1 MKAIWFLLCLVLS
14 TAALADTRQFE
25 VTDGDSLSWILRSQN
40 YGQNYAEVLPFIDEI
55 LQTNPHA
62 FRNGDPNQLIPGS
75 LIVLPENPNQPEP
88 EPEPEPQPEPEPEPE
103 PVVEVDP
110 APAVIGTIDVS
121 KGFADIMR
129 DAGLISVSR
138 EEALFA
144 SDVILTQQ
152 GTRAEIA
159 LRDQTRI
166 VVGPSSRVELNE
178 FSYFAAETEDGLAKG
193 SLVTTL
199 QQGVFSVISG
209 LLAKNFSNRFAIR
222 SAFTSTIGIRGTDF
236 TVRACTDE
244 ASCGDLFG
252 VSTAVKDG
260 AIALQNQVAELT
272 LQRNEF
278 AQVQSV
284 TEAPEKKPLP
294 PGFFDLDIDPGSIE
308 VESSWWQPALDWLQE
323 IF

>member
-1 MKAIWFLLCLVLS
+1 MKAIWFLLCLVSS
-14 TAALADTRQFE
+14 TTALADTRQFE

-55 LQTNPHA
+55 LQSNPHA

-88 EPEPEPQPEPEPEPE
+88 EP
-103 PVVEVDP
+103 VVVLDP
-110 APAVIGTIDVS
+110 APPVIGTIDVS

-193 SLVTTL
+193 SLVATL

-278 AQVQSV
+278 AQVQSA

-294 PGFFDLDIDPGSIE
+294 PGFFDLDIDPASIE